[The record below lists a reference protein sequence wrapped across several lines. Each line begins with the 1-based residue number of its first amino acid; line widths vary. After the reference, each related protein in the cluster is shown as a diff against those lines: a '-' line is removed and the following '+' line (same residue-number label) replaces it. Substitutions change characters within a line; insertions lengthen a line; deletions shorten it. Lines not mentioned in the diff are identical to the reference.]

1 MKIEAV
7 LFDFDMTLVD
17 TSHAIAYA
25 MNQFAEMMGLR
36 KVSYEEVLAT
46 IGIPM
51 DKSMSL
57 LWQEAKPEWLEIYSQ
72 KCRPLEYELMK
83 PFPRVPETLEA
94 LKSQGIKLAITSNRR
109 SAKKAVAYL
118 GLDEYFD
125 VVLGLEDVNIPKPEP
140 AILLKAIEILGVKK
154 DRAVYVGDTVID
166 MQTAKNAGVTGIGV
180 ATGLYD
186 KKSLTEAGAALVLPE
201 ASEIL
206 HLCIPGKV
214 IERCLEK

>member
-25 MNQFAEMMGLR
+25 MNRFAEMMGLR

-83 PFPRVPETLEA
+83 PFPRVPETLKV

-118 GLDEYFD
+118 GLDGYFD

-140 AILLKAIEILGVKK
+140 AILLKAIEILGVKR
-154 DRAVYVGDTVID
+154 DRVVYVGDTVID

-186 KKSLTEAGAALVLPE
+186 EKSLAEAGAALVLPE